1 MEMRRNH
8 LDLLSREELAAGLAL
23 CGTPETAPIVAAQVY
38 AIPPEEQV
46 HFEWIDTTLM
56 FTSCVSPELAQRI
69 AAFYGRTPEMRAELE
84 RQQREFQE
92 WVNGPGFKP
101 GRTPLTI
108 EDVVFDT
115 RTQQVY
121 EQLPTNGVG

>member
-8 LDLLSREELAAGLAL
+8 LTLLSREELEAGLAL
-23 CGTPETAPIVAAQVY
+23 WGTPETAPIIAAEVY
-38 AIPPEEQV
+38 AIPLEEQI
-46 HFEWIDTTLM
+46 HYEWIDTTLM

-69 AAFYGRTPEMRAELE
+69 AAFYGRTPEMRTELE

-92 WVNGPGFKP
+92 WVNGPNFKP

-115 RTQQVY
+115 RTEQVC
-121 EQLPTNGVG
+121 EQLPTSGVD